1 MSAYLVANCR
11 ITNPEGFQAYLQQ
24 DPALAKYGGE
34 VVAADLASE
43 PLEGTPAPRTVILRF
58 ESKEAARSWYHSA
71 EYQAVVH
78 YRLDNSEDSIMMV
91 CDGWE
96 PA

>member
-11 ITNPEGFQAYLQQ
+11 ITNPEGFQTYLQQ
-24 DPALAKYGGE
+24 DVALAKYGGE

-58 ESKEAARSWYHSA
+58 ESKEAARSWYESA
-71 EYQAVVH
+71 EYQAVIH
-78 YRLDNSEDSIMMV
+78 YRLNNSEDNTLVI
-91 CDGWE
+91 CDGWA

>member
-1 MSAYLVANCR
+1 MSAYLVANHR

-24 DPALAKYGGE
+24 DPALAKYPSGE

-58 ESKEAARSWYHSA
+58 E
-71 EYQAVVH
+71 
-78 YRLDNSEDSIMMV
+78 
-91 CDGWE
+91 
-96 PA
+96 